1 MNNYLLTDIISFV
14 AEGTAS
20 KKVYENSDID
30 RDLRWTG
37 YDFDELMI
45 KYSEHYQV
53 DMSSYLWYFHHA
65 EEGNNFGSA
74 FFRAPNELV
83 EHIPVTPK
91 LLFEFA
97 QKVNG
102 IWTIRAYLA
111 KRRYDLIAN
120 GVFWLVLLLIM
131 IWYFIVRRWL

>member
-14 AEGTAS
+14 AEGTVS

-74 FFRAPNELV
+74 FFERQMSWSNIYRSLQNCYSSL
-83 EHIPVTPK
+83 PK
-91 LLFEFA
+91 
-97 QKVNG
+97 KVNG
-102 IWTIRAYLA
+102 IWTIRSIPCQ
-111 KRRYDLIAN
+111 KEGTI
-120 GVFWLVLLLIM
+120 
-131 IWYFIVRRWL
+131 